1 MADLIAYTDLASYLG
16 VTFSAG
22 EQTTATLCCTAASD
36 LIKDTCNRQFEIQG
50 NAVARYFTYRPP
62 AGSALYSSW
71 YYYPWPAVYPF
82 TAMNLTLPVPILE
95 VDDYFLSGQTMAGIT
110 ITDYT
115 TSAAYTSATN
125 RGYPFN
131 ADSKG
136 NPFTGIAF
144 AAGTGLPSAEAGLVV
159 TAKWGYVTSI
169 PQGVKAAALLQASR
183 FFKRKDAPFGVAGTD
198 NMGNAMRL
206 LAKLDPDVEEMLTS
220 YRRWYAAA

>member
-22 EQTTATLCCTAASD
+22 EQTTPTLCCIAASD
-36 LIKDTCNRQFEIQG
+36 LIKGATNRQFEIQG
-50 NAVARYFTYRPP
+50 AASDRYFTAQRPF
-62 AGSALYSSW
+62 GSNLVNLAYW
-71 YYYPWPAVYPF
+71 YPWPSVYPSLF
-82 TAMNLTLPVPILE
+82 SSITPSPMLA
-95 VDDYFLSGQTMAGIT
+95 VDDFFLSSQTLGNIT
-110 ITDYT
+110 VTDVGTNTTYT
-115 TSAAYTSATN
+115 PTQTW
-125 RGYPFN
+125 PFN
-131 ADSKG
+131 AASQG
-136 NPFTGIAF
+136 APFTSLVF
-144 AAGTGLPSAEAGLVV
+144 AAGTFLPLGEGQLKVN
-159 TAKWGYVTSI
+159 AKWGYVTSI